1 MLSLI
6 VGSERVTATSARGR
20 AIVNDETVVM
30 SSAFNEM
37 LIGSA
42 LASAERQS
50 IAGGVIGGRAWSV
63 DLGARQIAFENGPQL
78 AADLLG
84 TEASADQTWLWAWA
98 NPELTLSKDLL
109 GPARQLTVL
118 GAAAGARELTEGRL
132 EFRDSLSIYLLG
144 AVASELLHADAY
156 FVAPSG
162 PFVALL
168 ALHGPELRLA
178 PLDGTALT
186 QTLMAGLGQFEL
198 EHQPAIA
205 AYLELRGARAEKS
218 SETWAVE
225 LPTGEHVVLR
235 FDAQRRFAGI
245 ERPDV
250 RMTTG
255 LLTISRA
262 AGLARDA
269 FRSYR
274 ILVDG
279 GENGKIK
286 RGATADLELPVGPHV
301 VQLELDGLTSPPL
314 PVLIREGKSVQLHCA
329 PAGRASD
336 ARLDM
341 ANRPGEY
348 ISLQSV
354 PGWSAGQR

>member
-1 MLSLI
+1 M
-6 VGSERVTATSARGR
+6 GPPGRV
-20 AIVNDETVVM
+20 IVNDETNAM
-30 SSAFNEM
+30 SSAFKEM

-63 DLGARQIAFENGPQL
+63 DLRARHITFDNGPQL

-84 TEASADQTWLWAWA
+84 TESSTDQTWLWAWA
-98 NPELTLSKDLL
+98 NPELTLSEDHL
-109 GPARQLTVL
+109 GPARQLTGL
-118 GAAAGARELTEGRL
+118 GAEAGARELTEGRL
-132 EFRDSLSIYLLG
+132 EFRDSLSIHQLG
-144 AVASELLHADAY
+144 AVASGLLHAGAY
-156 FVAPSG
+156 FLAPDG

-168 ALHGPELRLA
+168 ILYGPELELP
-178 PLDGTALT
+178 PLDGSALT
-186 QTLMAGLGQFEL
+186 QTLMSSLGQFEL

-205 AYLELRGARAEKS
+205 AYLAHRGARAEKT

-225 LPTGEHVVLR
+225 LPTGEHLVLR
-235 FDAQRRFAGI
+235 FDAQRRLAGI

-279 GENGKIK
+279 GESGKIK
-286 RGATADLELPVGPHV
+286 RGATADLELPAGPHV
-301 VQLELDGLTSPPL
+301 VQLELDGLTSQPL
-314 PVLIREGKSVQLHCA
+314 PVLIRERKTVQLHCA
-329 PAGRASD
+329 PGGRAGD
-336 ARLDM
+336 VRQDM

-348 ISLQSV
+348 ISLRSV
-354 PGWSAGQR
+354 PGGSAGQR